1 MKMSNLKSLVEIERR
16 FQRSVSINA
25 SLFSSEHSLEG
36 YQLLPSCVSVLN
48 TISEHVLRTNQ
59 RAFTITG
66 AFGTGKSALGFYICC
81 LSSPQEEIKERALS
95 KLRDYSE
102 YQDIKKVFSDK
113 TYDVHVLVGKRGSIA
128 DDLNN
133 ELFGSRASSLSENI
147 KDFNQSSGKNK
158 LVIVDELGRYL
169 SQDQFDNCAALQN
182 LAEAINCEG
191 SKIIF
196 IGILHQNFTAYAQF
210 SAEYQKLEWQKV
222 QGRFLD
228 TPLVSHSEETLRM
241 LSSALKTISPN
252 KGNREY
258 SDKSIEITVNYLA
271 SLRKI
276 DREKLTKTFQKT
288 WPLNPIV
295 SLLLGPLSKRGFWQ
309 NNRSVFNFLTSL
321 EPFGFQDFLAS
332 TNEHSPSLYGPT
344 ELWTY
349 LEANYGLIIASDP
362 TERRNWS
369 VALDCI
375 ARTEALDEPNSTK
388 VIKTIALLFLFSA
401 GSPLRSNFQVIRAS
415 LPELQDEEILR
426 ILGILKKKK
435 IIVEKRHADYFSLFE
450 GSDFDFDESYEKLSI
465 AEISPS
471 AVNQLL
477 NLPTMVARR
486 NYIETGC
493 LRWFQ
498 CRIADKESLQR
509 ELKIDSKGAIG
520 KLILWLGTDS
530 EQELKELCANIE
542 EYKNGVN
549 LVGIPSNRKEI
560 LSMSV
565 ELQKINR
572 MLQDPALEGDRI
584 ARLEVQSTY
593 NTAEDRLNSL
603 IGKAFQDARWLI
615 DGTLFETIENSTAL
629 NKLLSDLCD
638 QKYNFSLRL
647 NNELVNRD
655 ELSPNI
661 KRARK
666 NLIQHMLTREGSEN
680 LGFEGMPPEA
690 MIFLSLFE
698 AKGAYV
704 QTETDSY
711 KFCLPENNSSLIELW
726 KLTKEYLS
734 GKAPVELTDLYELWA
749 KEPFGIKKGLMP
761 ILLVFFYCL
770 NKKTLTFYLE
780 KTYQAE
786 VSPELI
792 DLILARPE
800 LIQLKNYSGGQRD
813 SEITNAL
820 FDYLRKGDET
830 LVESSPLSVARSLVR
845 KVFLQPKWA
854 LSTARASSQS
864 KRFCEEVLKA
874 SDPIDLLF
882 DQLPAILGAGT
893 AKEVEE
899 KIIERFNELEELS
912 SSLYREVKEY
922 LLKELDALSEAE
934 IEQRGAAIKGHS
946 GDFRL
951 EGFIGIVSSLNKT
964 NIHGIESLLSF
975 VTGKQ
980 KGRWSDF
987 DLLKAKTA
995 IAELSFKFRHL
1006 EALSSSENQN
1016 NSRKLLGIVSAGNSG
1031 RKEWVIDVSV
1041 TPSPK
1046 SVELASKIN
1055 KLLAGLSRE
1064 ETLSV
1069 LIDTINQV
1077 EGKNNG

>member
-147 KDFNQSSGKNK
+147 KDFNQSSEKNK

-271 SLRKI
+271 SLRKT
-276 DREKLTKTFQKT
+276 DRDKLTKTFQKT

-375 ARTEALDEPNSTK
+375 GRTEALDDPNSTK

-401 GSPLRSNFQVIRAS
+401 GSPLRSNFQVVRAS

-426 ILGILKKKK
+426 ILSILKKKK

-477 NLPTMVARR
+477 NLPTVVARR

-509 ELKIDSKGAIG
+509 ELKVDSKGAIG

-704 QTETDSY
+704 QTETGSY
-711 KFCLPENNSSLIELW
+711 NFCLPENNSSLIELW

-734 GKAPVELTDLYELWA
+734 GKAPVELTALYELWA
-749 KEPFGIKKGLMP
+749 KEPFGIKKGLLP

-780 KTYQAE
+780 KTYQAG

-813 SEITNAL
+813 SEITDAL
-820 FDYLRKGDET
+820 FDYLRKEDET
-830 LVESSPLSVARSLVR
+830 LVENSPLSVARSLVR

-882 DQLPAILGAGT
+882 DQLPAILRAGT

-1006 EALSSSENQN
+1006 EALSSSENLN
-1016 NSRKLLGIVSAGNSG
+1016 NSRKLLGIVSAGDSG
-1031 RKEWVIDVSV
+1031 RKEWVIDVSS

-1046 SVELASKIN
+1046 SVELASKIG
-1055 KLLAGLSRE
+1055 KLLEGLSRE

-1077 EGKNNG
+1077 EGEK

>member
-1 MKMSNLKSLVEIERR
+1 MSNLKSLVEIERR

-147 KDFNQSSGKNK
+147 KDFNQSSEKNK

-271 SLRKI
+271 SLRKT

-375 ARTEALDEPNSTK
+375 GRTEALDDPNSTK

-426 ILGILKKKK
+426 ILSILKMKK

-477 NLPTMVARR
+477 NLPTVVARR

-509 ELKIDSKGAIG
+509 ELKVDSKGAIG

-530 EQELKELCANIE
+530 EQELKELCSNIE

-704 QTETDSY
+704 QTETGFY
-711 KFCLPENNSSLIELW
+711 NFCLPENNSSLIELW

-734 GKAPVELTDLYELWA
+734 GKAPVELTALYELWA

-813 SEITNAL
+813 SEITDAL
-820 FDYLRKGDET
+820 FDYLRKEDET
-830 LVESSPLSVARSLVR
+830 LVENSPLSVARSLVR

-922 LLKELDALSEAE
+922 LLKELDTLSEAE

-1006 EALSSSENQN
+1006 EALSSSENLN
-1016 NSRKLLGIVSAGNSG
+1016 NSRKLLGIVSAGDSG
-1031 RKEWVIDVSV
+1031 RKEWVIDVSS

-1046 SVELASKIN
+1046 SVELASKIG
-1055 KLLAGLSRE
+1055 KLLEGLSRE

-1077 EGKNNG
+1077 EGEK

>member
-147 KDFNQSSGKNK
+147 KDFNQSSEKNK

-271 SLRKI
+271 SLRKT

-375 ARTEALDEPNSTK
+375 GRTEALDDPNSTK

-401 GSPLRSNFQVIRAS
+401 GSPLRSNFQVVRAS

-426 ILGILKKKK
+426 ILSILKKKK

-477 NLPTMVARR
+477 NLPTVVARR

-509 ELKIDSKGAIG
+509 ELKVDSKGAIG

-704 QTETDSY
+704 QTETGFY
-711 KFCLPENNSSLIELW
+711 NFCLPENNSSLIELW

-734 GKAPVELTDLYELWA
+734 GKAPVELTALYELWA

-813 SEITNAL
+813 SEITDAL
-820 FDYLRKGDET
+820 FDYLRKEDET
-830 LVESSPLSVARSLVR
+830 LVENSPLSVARSLVR

-922 LLKELDALSEAE
+922 LLKELDTLSEAE

-1006 EALSSSENQN
+1006 EALSSSENLN
-1016 NSRKLLGIVSAGNSG
+1016 NSRKLLGIVSAGDSG
-1031 RKEWVIDVSV
+1031 RKEWVIDVSS

-1046 SVELASKIN
+1046 SVELASKIG
-1055 KLLAGLSRE
+1055 KLLEGLSRE

-1077 EGKNNG
+1077 EGEK

>member
-147 KDFNQSSGKNK
+147 KGFNQSSEKNK

-241 LSSALKTISPN
+241 LSSALKTISPK

-295 SLLLGPLSKRGFWQ
+295 SLLLGSLSKRGFWQ

-375 ARTEALDEPNSTK
+375 ARTEALDDPNSTK

-477 NLPTMVARR
+477 NLPTVVARR

-593 NTAEDRLNSL
+593 NTAEERLNSL

-615 DGTLFETIENSTAL
+615 DGALFETIENSTAL

>member
-113 TYDVHVLVGKRGSIA
+113 AYDVHVLVGKRGSIA

-147 KDFNQSSGKNK
+147 KDFNQSSEKNK

-241 LSSALKTISPN
+241 LSSALKTISPS

-258 SDKSIEITVNYLA
+258 SDKSIQITVSYLA

-375 ARTEALDEPNSTK
+375 ARTEALDDPNSTK

-401 GSPLRSNFQVIRAS
+401 GSSLRSNFQVIRAS

-426 ILGILKKKK
+426 ILSILKKKK

-477 NLPTMVARR
+477 NLPTVVARR

-603 IGKAFQDARWLI
+603 TGKAFQDARWLI

-704 QTETDSY
+704 QTGTGSY

-726 KLTKEYLS
+726 NLTKGCLS
-734 GKAPVELTDLYELWA
+734 GKAPVELTALYDLWA

-800 LIQLKNYSGGQRD
+800 LIQLKNYSGGKRD
-813 SEITNAL
+813 SEITDAL

-830 LVESSPLSVARSLVR
+830 LVESSPLPVARSLVR

-882 DQLPAILGAGT
+882 DQLPAILGART

-922 LLKELDALSEAE
+922 LLKELDALSAAE
-934 IEQRGAAIKGHS
+934 IEQRGTAIKGHS

-964 NIHGIESLLSF
+964 NVHGIESLLSF

-1016 NSRKLLGIVSAGNSG
+1016 NSRKLLGIVSAGDSG
-1031 RKEWVIDVSV
+1031 RKEWVIDVSS

-1046 SVELASKIN
+1046 SVELASKIG
-1055 KLLAGLSRE
+1055 KLLEGLSRE

-1077 EGKNNG
+1077 EGEK

>member
-59 RAFTITG
+59 RTFTITG

-147 KDFNQSSGKNK
+147 KDFNQSSEKNK

-271 SLRKI
+271 SLRKT

-375 ARTEALDEPNSTK
+375 GRTEALDDPNSTK

-426 ILGILKKKK
+426 ILSILKMKK

-477 NLPTMVARR
+477 NLPTVVARR

-509 ELKIDSKGAIG
+509 ELKVDSKGAIG

-530 EQELKELCANIE
+530 EQELKELCSNIE

-704 QTETDSY
+704 QTETGFY
-711 KFCLPENNSSLIELW
+711 NFCLPENNSSLIELW

-734 GKAPVELTDLYELWA
+734 GKAPVELTALYELWA

-813 SEITNAL
+813 SEITDAL
-820 FDYLRKGDET
+820 FDYLRKEDET
-830 LVESSPLSVARSLVR
+830 LVENSPLSVARSLVR

-922 LLKELDALSEAE
+922 LLKELDTLSEAE

-1006 EALSSSENQN
+1006 EALSSSENLN
-1016 NSRKLLGIVSAGNSG
+1016 NSRKLLGIVSAGDSG
-1031 RKEWVIDVSV
+1031 RKEWVIDVSS

-1046 SVELASKIN
+1046 SVELASKIG
-1055 KLLAGLSRE
+1055 KLLEGLSRE

-1077 EGKNNG
+1077 EGEK

>member
-36 YQLLPSCVSVLN
+36 YQLLPSCVNVLN

-81 LSSPQEEIKERALS
+81 LSSSQEEIKKKALS

-102 YQDIKKVFSDK
+102 YQDIKKIFSDK
-113 TYDVHVLVGKRGSIA
+113 DYDVHVLVGKRGPIA

-133 ELFGSRASSLSENI
+133 ELFGSQASSLSENI
-147 KDFNQSSGKNK
+147 KNFNQSSEKNK

-228 TPLVSHSEETLRM
+228 APLVSHSEETLRM

-321 EPFGFQDFLAS
+321 EPYGFQDFLAS

-349 LEANYGLIIASDP
+349 LEANYGLIIASEP

-375 ARTEALDEPNSTK
+375 ARTEALDDPNSTK
-388 VIKTIALLFLFSA
+388 VVKTIALLFLFSA

-415 LPELQDEEILR
+415 LPELQDEEILK
-426 ILGILKKKK
+426 ILSTLKKKK

-477 NLPTMVARR
+477 SLPTLVARR

-498 CRIADKESLQR
+498 CRIADKESLRQ
-509 ELKIDSKGAIG
+509 ELKVDSKGAIG

-530 EQELKELCANIE
+530 EQELKELCENTQ
-542 EYKNGVN
+542 EYKRGIN

-565 ELQKINR
+565 ELQKINI

-615 DGTLFETIENSTAL
+615 NGASFETIESSTAL

-638 QKYNFSLRL
+638 QKFYFSLRL
-647 NNELVNRD
+647 NNELINRD

-666 NLIQHMLTREGSEN
+666 SLIQHMLTREGSEN

-874 SDPIDLLF
+874 SDPIELLF

-899 KIIERFNELEELS
+899 KITERFNELEELS

-946 GDFRL
+946 GVNFQR
-951 EGFIGIVSSLNKT
+951 FS
-964 NIHGIESLLSF
+964 
-975 VTGKQ
+975 
-980 KGRWSDF
+980 
-987 DLLKAKTA
+987 
-995 IAELSFKFRHL
+995 
-1006 EALSSSENQN
+1006 
-1016 NSRKLLGIVSAGNSG
+1016 
-1031 RKEWVIDVSV
+1031 
-1041 TPSPK
+1041 TPYPE
-1046 SVELASKIN
+1046 VA
-1055 KLLAGLSRE
+1055 
-1064 ETLSV
+1064 
-1069 LIDTINQV
+1069 
-1077 EGKNNG
+1077 

>member
-147 KDFNQSSGKNK
+147 KDFNQSSEKNK

-271 SLRKI
+271 SLRKT
-276 DREKLTKTFQKT
+276 DRDKLTKTFQKT

-375 ARTEALDEPNSTK
+375 GRTEALDDPNSTK

-401 GSPLRSNFQVIRAS
+401 GSPLRSNFQVVRAS

-426 ILGILKKKK
+426 ILSILKKKK

-477 NLPTMVARR
+477 NLPTVVARR

-509 ELKIDSKGAIG
+509 ELKVDSKGAIG

-704 QTETDSY
+704 QTETGSY
-711 KFCLPENNSSLIELW
+711 NFCLPENNSSLIELW

-734 GKAPVELTDLYELWA
+734 GKAPVELTALYELWA
-749 KEPFGIKKGLMP
+749 KEPFGIKKGLLP

-780 KTYQAE
+780 KTYQSG

-813 SEITNAL
+813 SEITDAL
-820 FDYLRKGDET
+820 FDYLRKEDET
-830 LVESSPLSVARSLVR
+830 LVENSPLSVARSLVR

-882 DQLPAILGAGT
+882 DQLPAILRAGT

-1006 EALSSSENQN
+1006 EALSSSENLN
-1016 NSRKLLGIVSAGNSG
+1016 NSRKLLGIVSAGDSG
-1031 RKEWVIDVSV
+1031 RKEWVIDVSS

-1046 SVELASKIN
+1046 SVELASKIG
-1055 KLLAGLSRE
+1055 KLLEGLSRE

-1077 EGKNNG
+1077 EGEK

>member
-147 KDFNQSSGKNK
+147 KDFNQSSEKNK

-271 SLRKI
+271 SLRKT

-375 ARTEALDEPNSTK
+375 GRTEALDDPNSTK

-426 ILGILKKKK
+426 ILSILKMKK

-465 AEISPS
+465 AEISSS

-477 NLPTMVARR
+477 NLPTVVARR

-509 ELKIDSKGAIG
+509 ELKVDSKGAIG

-530 EQELKELCANIE
+530 EQELKELCSNIE

-704 QTETDSY
+704 QTETGFY
-711 KFCLPENNSSLIELW
+711 NFCLPENNSSLIELW

-734 GKAPVELTDLYELWA
+734 GKAPVELTALYELWA

-813 SEITNAL
+813 SEITDAL
-820 FDYLRKGDET
+820 FDYLRKEDET
-830 LVESSPLSVARSLVR
+830 LVENSPLSVARSLVR

-922 LLKELDALSEAE
+922 LLKELDTLSEAE

-1006 EALSSSENQN
+1006 EALSSSENLN
-1016 NSRKLLGIVSAGNSG
+1016 NSRKLLGIVSAGDSG
-1031 RKEWVIDVSV
+1031 RKEWVIDVSS

-1046 SVELASKIN
+1046 SVELASKIG
-1055 KLLAGLSRE
+1055 KLLEGLSRE

-1077 EGKNNG
+1077 EGEK

>member
-147 KDFNQSSGKNK
+147 KDFNQSSEKNK

-271 SLRKI
+271 SLRKT

-375 ARTEALDEPNSTK
+375 GRTEALDDPNSTK

-426 ILGILKKKK
+426 ILSILKMKK

-477 NLPTMVARR
+477 NLPTVVARR

-509 ELKIDSKGAIG
+509 ELKVDSKGAIG

-530 EQELKELCANIE
+530 EQELKELCSNIE

-704 QTETDSY
+704 QTETGFY
-711 KFCLPENNSSLIELW
+711 NFCLPENNSSLIELW

-734 GKAPVELTDLYELWA
+734 GKAPVELTALYELWA

-813 SEITNAL
+813 SEITDAL
-820 FDYLRKGDET
+820 FDYLRKEDET
-830 LVESSPLSVARSLVR
+830 LVENSPLSVARSLVR

-922 LLKELDALSEAE
+922 LLKELDTLSEAE

-1006 EALSSSENQN
+1006 EALSSSENLN
-1016 NSRKLLGIVSAGNSG
+1016 NSRKLLGIVSAGDSG
-1031 RKEWVIDVSV
+1031 RKEWVIDISS

-1046 SVELASKIN
+1046 SVELASKIG
-1055 KLLAGLSRE
+1055 KLLEGLSRE

-1077 EGKNNG
+1077 EGEK

>member
-147 KDFNQSSGKNK
+147 KGFNQSSEKNK

-182 LAEAINCEG
+182 LAEAINCED

-271 SLRKI
+271 SLRKT

-375 ARTEALDEPNSTK
+375 ARTEALDDPNSTK

-477 NLPTMVARR
+477 NLPTLVARR

-509 ELKIDSKGAIG
+509 ELKVDSKGAIG
-520 KLILWLGTDS
+520 KLILWLGSDS

-549 LVGIPSNRKEI
+549 LVGIPSNRKNI

-593 NTAEDRLNSL
+593 NTAEDRLYSL

-690 MIFLSLFE
+690 MIFLSLFD

-704 QTETDSY
+704 QTGPSSY

-813 SEITNAL
+813 SEMTNAL

-874 SDPIDLLF
+874 SDPIELLF

-899 KIIERFNELEELS
+899 KITERFNELEELS

-1016 NSRKLLGIVSAGNSG
+1016 NSRKLLGIVSAGDSG

-1046 SVELASKIN
+1046 SVELASKIS

-1077 EGKNNG
+1077 EGKSNG

>member
-1 MKMSNLKSLVEIERR
+1 MSNLKSLVEIERR

-36 YQLLPSCVSVLN
+36 YQLLPSCVNVLN

-81 LSSPQEEIKERALS
+81 LSSSQEEIKKKALS

-102 YQDIKKVFSDK
+102 YQDIKKIFSDK
-113 TYDVHVLVGKRGSIA
+113 DYDVHVLVGKRGPIA

-133 ELFGSRASSLSENI
+133 ELFGSQASSLSENI
-147 KDFNQSSGKNK
+147 KNFNQSSEKNK

-228 TPLVSHSEETLRM
+228 APLVSHSEETLRM

-321 EPFGFQDFLAS
+321 EPYGFQDFLAS

-375 ARTEALDEPNSTK
+375 ARTEALDDPNSTK
-388 VIKTIALLFLFSA
+388 VVKTIALLFLFSA

-415 LPELQDEEILR
+415 LPELQDEEILK
-426 ILGILKKKK
+426 ILSTLKKKK

-477 NLPTMVARR
+477 SLPTLVARR

-498 CRIADKESLQR
+498 CRIADKESLRQ
-509 ELKIDSKGAIG
+509 ELKVDSKGAIG

-530 EQELKELCANIE
+530 EQELKELCENTQ
-542 EYKNGVN
+542 EYKRGIN

-565 ELQKINR
+565 ELQKINI

-615 DGTLFETIENSTAL
+615 NGASFETIESSTAL

-638 QKYNFSLRL
+638 QKFYFSLRL
-647 NNELVNRD
+647 NNELINRD

-666 NLIQHMLTREGSEN
+666 SLIQHMLTREGSEK

-874 SDPIDLLF
+874 SDPIELLF

-899 KIIERFNELEELS
+899 KITERFNELEELS

-1016 NSRKLLGIVSAGNSG
+1016 NSRKLLGIVSAGDSG

-1046 SVELASKIN
+1046 SVELASKIS

-1077 EGKNNG
+1077 EGKSNG

>member
-25 SLFSSEHSLEG
+25 SLFSSEYSLEG

-147 KDFNQSSGKNK
+147 KGFNQSSEKNK

-271 SLRKI
+271 SLRKT

-309 NNRSVFNFLTSL
+309 NNRSVFNFLASL

-375 ARTEALDEPNSTK
+375 ARTEALDDPNSTK

-426 ILGILKKKK
+426 VLGILKKKK

-477 NLPTMVARR
+477 NLPTLVARR

-509 ELKIDSKGAIG
+509 ELKVDSKGAIG
-520 KLILWLGTDS
+520 KLILWLGSDS

-549 LVGIPSNRKEI
+549 LVGIPSNRKTI

-593 NTAEDRLNSL
+593 NTAEDRLYSL

-704 QTETDSY
+704 QTGPSSY

-726 KLTKEYLS
+726 NLTKGCLS
-734 GKAPVELTDLYELWA
+734 GKAPVELTALYDLWA

-786 VSPELI
+786 MSPELI

-813 SEITNAL
+813 SEITDAL

-882 DQLPAILGAGT
+882 DQLPAILGART
-893 AKEVEE
+893 AKEVKE

-922 LLKELDALSEAE
+922 LLKELDALSVAE

-964 NIHGIESLLSF
+964 NVHGIESLLSF

-1016 NSRKLLGIVSAGNSG
+1016 NSRKLLGIVSAGDSG
-1031 RKEWVIDVSV
+1031 RKEWVIDVSS

-1046 SVELASKIN
+1046 SVELASKIG
-1055 KLLAGLSRE
+1055 KLLEGLSRE

-1077 EGKNNG
+1077 EGEK

>member
-147 KDFNQSSGKNK
+147 KDFNQSSEKNK

-271 SLRKI
+271 SLRKT

-375 ARTEALDEPNSTK
+375 GRTEALDDPNSTK

-401 GSPLRSNFQVIRAS
+401 GSPLRSNFQVVRAS

-426 ILGILKKKK
+426 ILSILKKKK

-477 NLPTMVARR
+477 NLPTVVARR

-509 ELKIDSKGAIG
+509 ELKVDSKGAIG

-704 QTETDSY
+704 QTETGFY
-711 KFCLPENNSSLIELW
+711 NFCLPENNSSLIELW

-734 GKAPVELTDLYELWA
+734 GKAPVELTALYELWA

-813 SEITNAL
+813 SEITDAL
-820 FDYLRKGDET
+820 FDYLRKEDET
-830 LVESSPLSVARSLVR
+830 LVENSPLSVARSLVR

-922 LLKELDALSEAE
+922 LLKELDTLSEAE

-1006 EALSSSENQN
+1006 EVLSSSENLN
-1016 NSRKLLGIVSAGNSG
+1016 NSRKLLGIVSAGDSG
-1031 RKEWVIDVSV
+1031 RKEWVIDVSS

-1046 SVELASKIN
+1046 SVELASKIG
-1055 KLLAGLSRE
+1055 KLLEGLSRE

-1077 EGKNNG
+1077 EGEK

>member
-95 KLRDYSE
+95 KLQDYSE

-128 DDLNN
+128 DDLNS
-133 ELFGSRASSLSENI
+133 ELFGSRASSLYENI
-147 KDFNQSSGKNK
+147 KDFNQSSEKNK

-241 LSSALKTISPN
+241 LSSALKTISPK

-295 SLLLGPLSKRGFWQ
+295 SLLLGSLSKRGFWQ

-375 ARTEALDEPNSTK
+375 ARTEALDDPNSTK

-477 NLPTMVARR
+477 NLPTVVARR

-593 NTAEDRLNSL
+593 NTAEERLNSL

-615 DGTLFETIENSTAL
+615 DGALFETIENSTAL

>member
-147 KDFNQSSGKNK
+147 KDFNQSSEKNK

-271 SLRKI
+271 SLRKT

-375 ARTEALDEPNSTK
+375 GRTEALDDPNSTK

-426 ILGILKKKK
+426 ILSILKMKK

-477 NLPTMVARR
+477 NLPTVVARR

-509 ELKIDSKGAIG
+509 ELKVDSKGAIG

-530 EQELKELCANIE
+530 EQELKELCSNIE

-704 QTETDSY
+704 QTETGFY
-711 KFCLPENNSSLIELW
+711 NFCLPENNSSLIELW

-734 GKAPVELTDLYELWA
+734 GKAPVELTALYELWA

-813 SEITNAL
+813 SEITDAL
-820 FDYLRKGDET
+820 FDYLRKEDET
-830 LVESSPLSVARSLVR
+830 LVENSPLSVARSLVR

-922 LLKELDALSEAE
+922 LLKELDTLSEAE

-1006 EALSSSENQN
+1006 EALSSSENLN
-1016 NSRKLLGIVSAGNSG
+1016 NSRKLLGIVSAGDSG
-1031 RKEWVIDVSV
+1031 RKEWVIDVSS

-1046 SVELASKIN
+1046 SVELASKIG
-1055 KLLAGLSRE
+1055 KLLEGLSRE

-1077 EGKNNG
+1077 EGEK

>member
-1 MKMSNLKSLVEIERR
+1 M
-16 FQRSVSINA
+16 
-25 SLFSSEHSLEG
+25 
-36 YQLLPSCVSVLN
+36 
-48 TISEHVLRTNQ
+48 
-59 RAFTITG
+59 
-66 AFGTGKSALGFYICC
+66 
-81 LSSPQEEIKERALS
+81 
-95 KLRDYSE
+95 
-102 YQDIKKVFSDK
+102 
-113 TYDVHVLVGKRGSIA
+113 
-128 DDLNN
+128 
-133 ELFGSRASSLSENI
+133 
-147 KDFNQSSGKNK
+147 
-158 LVIVDELGRYL
+158 
-169 SQDQFDNCAALQN
+169 QN

-228 TPLVSHSEETLRM
+228 APLVSHSEETLRM

-321 EPFGFQDFLAS
+321 EPYGFQDFLAS

-375 ARTEALDEPNSTK
+375 ARTEALDDPNSTK
-388 VIKTIALLFLFSA
+388 VVKTIALLFLFSA

-415 LPELQDEEILR
+415 LPELQDEEILK
-426 ILGILKKKK
+426 ILSTLKKKK

-477 NLPTMVARR
+477 SLPTLVARR

-498 CRIADKESLQR
+498 CRIADKESLRQ
-509 ELKIDSKGAIG
+509 ELKVDSKGAIG

-530 EQELKELCANIE
+530 EQELKELCENTQ
-542 EYKNGVN
+542 EYKRGIN

-565 ELQKINR
+565 ELQKINI

-615 DGTLFETIENSTAL
+615 NGASFETIESSTAL

-638 QKYNFSLRL
+638 QKFYFSLRL
-647 NNELVNRD
+647 NNELINRD

-666 NLIQHMLTREGSEN
+666 SLIQHMLTREGSEN

-749 KEPFGIKKGLMP
+749 KEPFGIKKGLMC
-761 ILLVFFYCL
+761 Y
-770 NKKTLTFYLE
+770 
-780 KTYQAE
+780 A
-786 VSPELI
+786 
-792 DLILARPE
+792 
-800 LIQLKNYSGGQRD
+800 
-813 SEITNAL
+813 
-820 FDYLRKGDET
+820 
-830 LVESSPLSVARSLVR
+830 
-845 KVFLQPKWA
+845 
-854 LSTARASSQS
+854 TA
-864 KRFCEEVLKA
+864 
-874 SDPIDLLF
+874 
-882 DQLPAILGAGT
+882 
-893 AKEVEE
+893 
-899 KIIERFNELEELS
+899 
-912 SSLYREVKEY
+912 
-922 LLKELDALSEAE
+922 
-934 IEQRGAAIKGHS
+934 
-946 GDFRL
+946 
-951 EGFIGIVSSLNKT
+951 
-964 NIHGIESLLSF
+964 
-975 VTGKQ
+975 
-980 KGRWSDF
+980 
-987 DLLKAKTA
+987 
-995 IAELSFKFRHL
+995 
-1006 EALSSSENQN
+1006 
-1016 NSRKLLGIVSAGNSG
+1016 
-1031 RKEWVIDVSV
+1031 
-1041 TPSPK
+1041 
-1046 SVELASKIN
+1046 
-1055 KLLAGLSRE
+1055 
-1064 ETLSV
+1064 
-1069 LIDTINQV
+1069 
-1077 EGKNNG
+1077 

>member
-95 KLRDYSE
+95 KLQDYSE

-128 DDLNN
+128 DDLNS
-133 ELFGSRASSLSENI
+133 ELFGSRASSLYENI
-147 KDFNQSSGKNK
+147 KDFNQSSEKNK

-241 LSSALKTISPN
+241 LSSALKTISPK

-375 ARTEALDEPNSTK
+375 ARTEALDDPNSTK

-477 NLPTMVARR
+477 NLPTVVARR

-593 NTAEDRLNSL
+593 NTAEERLNSL

-615 DGTLFETIENSTAL
+615 DGALFETIENSTAL

>member
-147 KDFNQSSGKNK
+147 KGFNQSSEKNK

-182 LAEAINCEG
+182 LAEAINCED

-271 SLRKI
+271 SLRKT

-375 ARTEALDEPNSTK
+375 ARTEALDDPNSTK

-477 NLPTMVARR
+477 NLPTLVARR

-509 ELKIDSKGAIG
+509 ELKVDSKGAIG
-520 KLILWLGTDS
+520 KLILWLGSDS

-549 LVGIPSNRKEI
+549 LVGIPSNRKNI

-593 NTAEDRLNSL
+593 NAAEDRLYSL

-690 MIFLSLFE
+690 MIFLSLFD

-704 QTETDSY
+704 QTGPSSY

-726 KLTKEYLS
+726 NLTKGCLS
-734 GKAPVELTDLYELWA
+734 GKAPVELTALYDLWA

-786 VSPELI
+786 MSPELI

-813 SEITNAL
+813 SEITDAL
-820 FDYLRKGDET
+820 FDYLRRGDET

-882 DQLPAILGAGT
+882 DQLPAILGART

-922 LLKELDALSEAE
+922 LLNELDALSAAE
-934 IEQRGAAIKGHS
+934 IEQRGAVIKGHS

-964 NIHGIESLLSF
+964 NVHGIESLLSF

-1016 NSRKLLGIVSAGNSG
+1016 NSRKLLGIVSAGDSG
-1031 RKEWVIDVSV
+1031 RKEWVIDVSS

-1046 SVELASKIN
+1046 SVELASKIG
-1055 KLLAGLSRE
+1055 KLLEGLSRE

-1077 EGKNNG
+1077 EGEK

>member
-113 TYDVHVLVGKRGSIA
+113 AYDVHVLVGKRGSIA

-147 KDFNQSSGKNK
+147 KDFNQSSEKNK

-241 LSSALKTISPN
+241 LSSALKTISPS

-258 SDKSIEITVNYLA
+258 SDKSIQITVSYLA

-276 DREKLTKTFQKT
+276 DREKLTKTFPKT

-375 ARTEALDEPNSTK
+375 ARTEALDDPNSTK

-401 GSPLRSNFQVIRAS
+401 GSSLRSNFQVIRAS

-426 ILGILKKKK
+426 ILSILKKKK

-477 NLPTMVARR
+477 NLPTVVARR

-603 IGKAFQDARWLI
+603 TGKAFQDARWLI

-704 QTETDSY
+704 QTGTGSY

-726 KLTKEYLS
+726 NLTKGCLS
-734 GKAPVELTDLYELWA
+734 GKAPVELTALYDLWA

-800 LIQLKNYSGGQRD
+800 LIQLKNYSGGKRD
-813 SEITNAL
+813 SEITDAL

-830 LVESSPLSVARSLVR
+830 LVESSPLPVARSLVR

-882 DQLPAILGAGT
+882 DQLPAILGART

-922 LLKELDALSEAE
+922 LLKELDALSAAE
-934 IEQRGAAIKGHS
+934 IEQRGTAIKGHS

-964 NIHGIESLLSF
+964 NVHGIESLLSF

-1016 NSRKLLGIVSAGNSG
+1016 NSRKLLGIVSAGDSG
-1031 RKEWVIDVSV
+1031 RKEWVIDVSS

-1046 SVELASKIN
+1046 SVELASKIG
-1055 KLLAGLSRE
+1055 KLLEGLSRE

-1077 EGKNNG
+1077 EGEK